1 MQIGN
6 FRCVSDDT
14 MDATLIKLMSSL
26 KNSDVQNNTKDPRA
40 VGLLVRYA
48 MVAGTAQQV
57 FKNDY
62 QVF

>member
-1 MQIGN
+1 
-6 FRCVSDDT
+6 